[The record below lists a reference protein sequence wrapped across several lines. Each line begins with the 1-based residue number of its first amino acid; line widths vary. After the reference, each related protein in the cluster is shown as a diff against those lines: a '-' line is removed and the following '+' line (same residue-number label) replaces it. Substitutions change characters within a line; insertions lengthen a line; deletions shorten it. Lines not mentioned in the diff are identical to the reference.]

1 MTQEEKD
8 EALYSVI
15 THYGMS
21 HFLTAVDEIV
31 ARIGGGVMSIPL
43 DRDPQKAAIQLYAER
58 MKAEGA
64 TAVIM
69 SIRNMINEFRIRNRE
84 KS

>member
-1 MTQEEKD
+1 MTNEEKE
-8 EALYSVI
+8 EAIESVI
-15 THYGMS
+15 AHYGMT
-21 HFLTAVDEIV
+21 HFLALIDEIV

-43 DRDPQKAAIQLYAER
+43 DRDPTKASIQLYAER

-64 TAVIM
+64 AAVAM
-69 SIRNMINEFRIRNRE
+69 SIRNKINEIRMRNRE